1 MGNFGYERILVPTDM
16 SDFATLALRYAA
28 LLREGLGSQLTL
40 LYADET
46 YFPIDVLEM
55 PIGYYLEQA
64 PATKEKL
71 QQRLREHASAHLPD
85 VPLETMVV
93 TDTPARAIVHTAKEM
108 RADLIVMGTHGRR
121 GWRRA
126 LLGSVTENVLHETD
140 RPVITV
146 TPGILE
152 EGQAPRIRRVVCPV
166 NFTYVARESLH
177 HAAAM
182 AEAFDAELFVV
193 YVAEGV
199 QPPQL
204 AEVEAAFSLWVDPA
218 VRGREKY
225 ELTVVGEGD
234 PAERV
239 LSTVA
244 DVDADLIVLG
254 AQHKFFSDATV
265 IGTTTQ
271 RITRFARCPVMT
283 VVRKA
288 KAELEIETERRSAPQ
303 STETD
308 LHPVQAAPFGAS
320 PRRRAS

>member
-1 MGNFGYERILVPTDM
+1 VNHFGYERILVPTDM
-16 SDFATLALRYAA
+16 SDFATLATRYAA
-28 LLREGLGSQLTL
+28 VLQERLGSRITL

-46 YFPIDVLEM
+46 YFPMDVLEI
-55 PIGYYLEQA
+55 PLGYYLENA
-64 PATKEKL
+64 PETKEKL
-71 QQRLREHASAHLPD
+71 HQRLREYADATLGGLP
-85 VPLETMVV
+85 VETMVA
-93 TDTPARAIVHTAKEM
+93 TDSPARAIVRTAKEM

-126 LLGSVTENVLHETD
+126 LLGSVTETVLHETD
-140 RPVITV
+140 RPVLTV

-152 EGQAPRIRRVVCPV
+152 DGAIPKIRRVVCPV

-182 AEAFDAELFVV
+182 AQAFDAELIVV

-204 AEVEAAFSLWVDPA
+204 PEVEAAFSLWVDPA
-218 VRGREKY
+218 VRGRERY
-225 ELTVVGEGD
+225 TLSVVGEGN

-239 LSTVA
+239 LMTAA
-244 DVDADLIVLG
+244 DVGADLIVLG

-288 KAELEIETERRSAPQ
+288 KAELEVGMEKPVVEEER
-303 STETD
+303 E
-308 LHPVQAAPFGAS
+308 LVGV
-320 PRRRAS
+320 